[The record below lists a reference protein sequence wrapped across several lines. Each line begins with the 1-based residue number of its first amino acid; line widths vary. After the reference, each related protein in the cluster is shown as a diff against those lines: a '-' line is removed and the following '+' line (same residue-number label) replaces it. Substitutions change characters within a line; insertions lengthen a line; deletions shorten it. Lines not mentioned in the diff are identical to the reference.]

1 MGSGCVWEARLC
13 MGMLY
18 GRGIGEEPVTLLSF
32 PYRATAVILKSNGGM
47 GQMLNVRGL
56 LLCAGE

>member
-18 GRGIGEEPVTLLSF
+18 GRGIGEEPVTLL
-32 PYRATAVILKSNGGM
+32 YRATAVILKSNGGM

>member
-1 MGSGCVWEARLC
+1 